1 MHYLIVSKTLKGVL
15 ATSSQSLSHIEGI
28 EISSKL
34 LDEMNARSKLILYY
48 LKSKYDLATSLTMY
62 DLLAYLA
69 LQNNIINFNLVE
81 LFLLSIFVISA
92 ENPVIFN
99 IVYA

>member
-1 MHYLIVSKTLKGVL
+1 
-15 ATSSQSLSHIEGI
+15 
-28 EISSKL
+28 
-34 LDEMNARSKLILYY
+34 MNARSKLILYY
-48 LKSKYDLATSLTMY
+48 LKSEYDLATSLTMY